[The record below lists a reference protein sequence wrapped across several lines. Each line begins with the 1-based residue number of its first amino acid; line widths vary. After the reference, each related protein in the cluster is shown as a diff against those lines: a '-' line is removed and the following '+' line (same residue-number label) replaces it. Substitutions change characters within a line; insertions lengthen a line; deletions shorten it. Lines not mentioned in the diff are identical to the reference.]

1 MQRINLFSLFPLKW
15 NCLSCNTM
23 VTKTKSK
30 QKVAAVKKK
39 KAAKKTAAKKT
50 AAKKTSKKTKP
61 LSKSEASKK
70 GWVTRRKNA
79 KK

>member
-1 MQRINLFSLFPLKW
+1 
-15 NCLSCNTM
+15 M

-30 QKVAAVKKK
+30 PKVAAVKKK